1 MKENRYFQMIYLLL
15 EKGSMSAPQLAE
27 HFEVSV
33 RTIYRD
39 IDILSSAGI
48 PIYATPG
55 KGGGI
60 RIQENFILNK
70 SILSEQEQKQI
81 LMALQGNM
89 LVDEDK
95 TNTLLTKLGSV
106 FQKQNMQWFEIDFST
121 WTKSNAKKEA
131 FQLLQSA
138 IFQRKRITFD
148 YHNGNNETMKRTVE
162 PLKLVFKSTDWYLY
176 GFCLLRNDYRFF
188 RLTRIRNLVMSNEEY
203 TRTIPEQIFERS
215 NNFEM
220 RTIKVS
226 LLFDKRIS
234 FHVYDKFDDEVIE
247 KENGNL
253 YVETI
258 MPDNELLYEY
268 ILSCGDKVE
277 VLAPQHIRK
286 EVEQR
291 IKRMLE
297 IYIT

>member
-1 MKENRYFQMIYLLL
+1 
-15 EKGSMSAPQLAE
+15 
-27 HFEVSV
+27 
-33 RTIYRD
+33 
-39 IDILSSAGI
+39 
-48 PIYATPG
+48 
-55 KGGGI
+55 
-60 RIQENFILNK
+60 
-70 SILSEQEQKQI
+70 
-81 LMALQGNM
+81 
-89 LVDEDK
+89 
-95 TNTLLTKLGSV
+95 
-106 FQKQNMQWFEIDFST
+106 
-121 WTKSNAKKEA
+121 
-131 FQLLQSA
+131 
-138 IFQRKRITFD
+138 
-148 YHNGNNETMKRTVE
+148 
-162 PLKLVFKSTDWYLY
+162 
-176 GFCLLRNDYRFF
+176 
-188 RLTRIRNLVMSNEEY
+188 MSNEEY

-247 KENGNL
+247 KENGDL

>member
-15 EKGSMSAPQLAE
+15 ERGSMSAPQLAE

-48 PIYATPG
+48 PIYATRG

-60 RIQENFILNK
+60 SIQENFILNK

-95 TNTLLTKLGSV
+95 TNALLTKLGSV

-215 NNFEM
+215 NNFEI
-220 RTIKVS
+220 RTIKVR

-247 KENGNL
+247 KENGDL

-297 IYIT
+297 IYKT

>member
-247 KENGNL
+247 KENGDL

>member
-48 PIYATPG
+48 PIYATRG

-95 TNTLLTKLGSV
+95 TNALLTKLGSV

-220 RTIKVS
+220 RTIKVR

-247 KENGNL
+247 KENGDL

-297 IYIT
+297 IYKT